1 MHIQFDN
8 TYARELEGLYVP
20 WQPTKVTSPRLL
32 QVNMSLGC
40 QLNLP
45 MGVLSGPMG
54 SAIFSGNEVP
64 TGATPLAQAY
74 AGHQFGHFSPQL
86 GDGRA
91 VLLGEVIGQDER
103 RVDLAL
109 KGSGPTPFSRGGDGR
124 AAVGSVLREYL
135 VGEFMHAVGIPT
147 TRALAA
153 VWTGELVHREQ
164 PLPGAVLTRVAASH
178 LRIGTFEFFA
188 AGKKPHHIYTAT
200 RGLCDPTA

>member
-1 MHIQFDN
+1 MTMHIQFDN

-86 GDGRA
+86 RDGRA
-91 VLLGEVIGQDER
+91 LLLEEVIGQGGR
-103 RVDLAL
+103 RVDL
-109 KGSGPTPFSRGGDGR
+109 
-124 AAVGSVLREYL
+124 
-135 VGEFMHAVGIPT
+135 
-147 TRALAA
+147 
-153 VWTGELVHREQ
+153 
-164 PLPGAVLTRVAASH
+164 
-178 LRIGTFEFFA
+178 
-188 AGKKPHHIYTAT
+188 GKV
-200 RGLCDPTA
+200 